1 MRCKM
6 LETNREFIKML
17 REQQPKTAKETFLND
32 TIEMLDEIA
41 EGYGVEYE
49 YIFHFAGN
57 ELSNYDQNV
66 VEFLDWLPWQ
76 KNDRVDEIV
85 DYLLEQYKQ
94 PNNLELLPREILER
108 LYNSI

>member
-1 MRCKM
+1 MI
-6 LETNREFIKML
+6 ETNREFIKML

-66 VEFLDWLPWQ
+66 VEFLDWLPPF

-85 DYLLEQYKQ
+85 DYLLEQYKK
-94 PNNLELLPREILER
+94 PRNLEFLPKQLLEN
-108 LYNSI
+108 LYKSIK

>member
-1 MRCKM
+1 M

-17 REQQPKTAKETFLND
+17 REQQPATAEETFLND

-66 VEFLDWLPWQ
+66 VEFLDDLPPF

-85 DYLLEQYKQ
+85 DYLIEQYQDNK
-94 PNNLELLPREILER
+94 NLELLPRELLKK
-108 LYNSI
+108 LYKSI

>member
-1 MRCKM
+1 MI
-6 LETNREFIKML
+6 ETNREFIKML
-17 REQQPKTAKETFLND
+17 REQQPATAKETFLND

-66 VEFLDWLPWQ
+66 VEFLDDLPPF

-85 DYLLEQYKQ
+85 DYLIEQYQDNK
-94 PNNLELLPREILER
+94 NLELLPRELLKK
-108 LYNSI
+108 LYKSI